1 MTDRELSDQLRAHAR
16 LVESLADRL
25 SRRNRDELDD
35 LKQEGMIAVWQLI
48 ENGQPV
54 TEKEVEKRMRKWV
67 RYRGRQLREVP
78 TSYETFLPM
87 ED

>member
-1 MTDRELSDQLRAHAR
+1 MTDRELSDQLRGNAG

-35 LKQEGMIAVWQLI
+35 LRQEGMIACWEAI
-48 ENGQPV
+48 RAGRPV
-54 TEKEVEKRMRKWV
+54 TEAEVEKRMRKWM

-78 TSYETFLPM
+78 TAYENLLGM
-87 ED
+87 GD

>member
-1 MTDRELSDQLRAHAR
+1 MTDRELTDQLRAHAR

-35 LKQEGMIAVWQLI
+35 LRQEGMIAVWQLI
-48 ENGQPV
+48 DHGQPV

-78 TSYETFLPM
+78 TSYDTFLPL